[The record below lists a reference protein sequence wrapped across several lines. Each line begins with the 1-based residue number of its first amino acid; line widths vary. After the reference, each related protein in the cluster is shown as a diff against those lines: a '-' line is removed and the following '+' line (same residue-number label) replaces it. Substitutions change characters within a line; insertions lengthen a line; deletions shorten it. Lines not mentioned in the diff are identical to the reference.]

1 MDVWVS
7 DMRDTDN
14 RLQAPKRSAG
24 FNTRPLGGYR
34 DMAEECEGSARKRA
48 VELINAVLDG
58 FSPVE
63 RCAVYYM
70 HGLAVFRFRQSAE
83 TIYLGARMKIGIRLR
98 AADFA
103 LVSGFWWL
111 EMPSLTSTGWGPQ
124 SACPQKPRS
133 Q

>member
-1 MDVWVS
+1 MTDEWDWVESWMDAWVS
-7 DMRDTDN
+7 DMHDADN
-14 RLQAPKRSAG
+14 RLEAPKRSCG
-24 FNTRPLGGYR
+24 FNTRPVGGYQ
-34 DMAEECEGSARKRA
+34 DLADEWEGSARKRA

-98 AADFA
+98 AADF
-103 LVSGFWWL
+103 S
-111 EMPSLTSTGWGPQ
+111 
-124 SACPQKPRS
+124 
-133 Q
+133 